1 MMFRVLMRA
10 LVLGTSLVVAMCVGL
25 PVAPSYAQCPSSC
38 GGTAQNVSWNG
49 WTFSFLRPC
58 LTRATTAGGRG
69 GGIEVRNARFNG
81 REVFFKAHT
90 PILTVKYQ
98 NDACG
103 PFRDWQYEESPF
115 QCSPAVA
122 PGRCN
127 GPAVTN
133 CANPAGG
140 DVGTFCGVS
149 VDTSDP
155 DQLVLTTMVRAGWYR
170 YQLEWYFFRDGTF
183 RPAIRWT
190 GVPHPCLNNTHI
202 HFVYWRIDFD
212 IDGGSPNTIEEFN
225 GNSPLVPGYWP
236 SWDPLFVEMDR
247 MKERSGTRI
256 WRVRNDATGRAYRIS
271 PPEAL
276 SDEVDG
282 VAVAPQIADIWALA
296 YNSALQEETDDCAGT
311 PKLCTLGGGAGY
323 WPHLS
328 RFITQ
333 TSSPNLL
340 GKDVV
345 FWYGAAHLHES
356 GETSVPCHAIN
367 GPYCTPE

>member
-10 LVLGTSLVVAMCVGL
+10 LVLGASLVVAMCVGL

-38 GGTAQNVSWNG
+38 RGTAQNVSWNG

-81 REVFFKAHT
+81 KEVFFKAHT
-90 PILTVKYQ
+90 PILTLKYQ

-115 QCSPAVA
+115 QCSPTVA
-122 PGRCN
+122 PERCN

-155 DQLVLTTMVRAGWYR
+155 DQLVLTTMVRAGWYL
-170 YQLEWYFFRDGTF
+170 YQLEWYFLRD
-183 RPAIRWT
+183 A
-190 GVPHPCLNNTHI
+190 
-202 HFVYWRIDFD
+202 
-212 IDGGSPNTIEEFN
+212 
-225 GNSPLVPGYWP
+225 
-236 SWDPLFVEMDR
+236 LFVEMNR
-247 MKERSGTRI
+247 MKEPSGART
-256 WRVRNDATGRAYRIS
+256 WRVRNTTTGRAYRIS

-311 PKLCTLGGGAGY
+311 PALCTLGGGAGY

-345 FWYGAAHLHES
+345 FWYGAAHLHAS
-356 GETSVPCHAIN
+356 GETSAPCHAIN
-367 GPYCTPE
+367 GPYCAPE